1 MFADETSSLHSSLT
15 VQMASF
21 ITTTVCIF
29 PCPCLL
35 YVAQQFSVG
44 VCFQALEQVSF
55 FILHLVIMPSE
66 KVLTARLNMD
76 LIKQLQTTVAPQ
88 IFTPKAVYDGRK
100 NLFAI
105 RELPFGPEGSKEA
118 STPTSLIS

>member
-1 MFADETSSLHSSLT
+1 MY
-15 VQMASF
+15 
-21 ITTTVCIF
+21 F

-35 YVAQQFSVG
+35 LVVQQLLVG
-44 VCFQALEQVSF
+44 MCFQAVEQVSF

-66 KVLTARLNMD
+66 KVLPTRVNMN

-88 IFTPKAVYDGRK
+88 IFTPRAVYDGRK

-105 RELPFGPEGSKEA
+105 RELPFGPEGSKEVSA
-118 STPTSLIS
+118 PTTLLS